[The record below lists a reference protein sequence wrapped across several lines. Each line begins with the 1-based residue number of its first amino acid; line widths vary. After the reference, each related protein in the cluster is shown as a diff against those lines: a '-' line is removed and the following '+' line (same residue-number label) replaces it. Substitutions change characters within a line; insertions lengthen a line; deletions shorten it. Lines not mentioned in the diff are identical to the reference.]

1 MYQDMTTWIQLSS
14 GRGPE
19 ECQRAV
25 WLALKALQHELVQ
38 ARHEVRL
45 LDAVRG
51 PRVETLQSALLAV
64 EGVGAEPVLS
74 RWRGTIQWICLS
86 PFRPHYGRK
95 NWFFSIETF
104 ESPQRLDF
112 SSSEFKAETLRA
124 SGPGGQHVN
133 KTESAV
139 RMTHLPTGLTVTAQ
153 EERSQLQNRKLAT
166 ARLMALL
173 EAHNASLHQQHQ
185 KDRWRTHDAL
195 ERGNAVRVFKGP
207 DFKPAP

>member
-1 MYQDMTTWIQLSS
+1 MTTWIQITA

-25 WLALKALQHELVQ
+25 WLALHALEKVLQQ
-38 ARHEVRL
+38 AQFGVNL
-45 LDAVRG
+45 LDATPGGRSN
-51 PRVETLQSALLAV
+51 TLHSALIAV
-64 EGVGAEPVLS
+64 EGNNAEPILS
-74 RWRGTIQWICLS
+74 SWRGTLQWTCPS
-86 PFRPHYGRK
+86 PFRPHCGRK

-104 ESPQRLDF
+104 ESPQHLVLNEGDF
-112 SSSEFKAETLRA
+112 KIETLRS

-139 RMTHLPTGLTVTAQ
+139 RMTHLPTGLTVMAQ
-153 EERSQLQNRKLAT
+153 EERSQMQNRRLAT

-173 EAHNASLHQQHQ
+173 DTRNSDLQREHQQN
-185 KDRWRTHDAL
+185 RWQSHNSL

-207 DFKPAP
+207 GFTPA

>member
-1 MYQDMTTWIQLSS
+1 MTTWIQITA

-25 WLALKALQHELVQ
+25 WLALHALEKVLQQ
-38 ARHEVRL
+38 AQFGVKL
-45 LDAVRG
+45 LDATPGGRSN
-51 PRVETLQSALLAV
+51 TLHSALLAV
-64 EGVGAEPVLS
+64 EGNNAEPILS
-74 RWRGTIQWICLS
+74 SWRGTLQWTCPS
-86 PFRPHYGRK
+86 PFRPHCGRK

-104 ESPQRLDF
+104 ESPQHLVLNEGDF
-112 SSSEFKAETLRA
+112 KIETLRS

-139 RMTHLPTGLTVTAQ
+139 RMTHLPTGLTVMAQ
-153 EERSQLQNRKLAT
+153 EERSQMQNRRLAS

-173 EAHNASLHQQHQ
+173 DTRNSDLQREHQQN
-185 KDRWRTHDAL
+185 RWQSHNSL

-207 DFKPAP
+207 DFSPA